1 MIQRLDKF
9 ISNTKNISRKDTVKA
24 IKKGT
29 VKVNEK
35 TVTDPSFKIDVTKD
49 IIFYNTQKL
58 IYKEHYHIMLN
69 KPQGY
74 ITATKDMKEKTVL
87 DLIGNEIP
95 KKNLC
100 PAGRLDKDTEGF
112 VFLTTDGKLAHNVTG
127 PKNHVEKKYYVET
140 DGNIEEEFKKIFE
153 NGVTLED
160 GTLCKSAN
168 LEIISQKSCYLTITE
183 GKYHQVKRMFNSV
196 DRNVTF
202 LKRMSIGKVELD
214 PTLLLGEY
222 RELTQDEVEKICL
235 KK

>member
-9 ISNTKNISRKDTVKA
+9 IANTKNISRKDTVKA

-35 TVTDPSFKIDVTKD
+35 TVTDPSFKIDVTED
-49 IIFYNTQKL
+49 IIFYNAQKL

-74 ITATKDMKEKTVL
+74 ITATEDMKEKTVL

-140 DGNIEEEFKKIFE
+140 DGNIEEEFKEIFE